1 MQGPTYAPVRPDAIL
16 LDFEGERTDISAY
29 EAAGGY
35 QTALAQAARPFDE
48 FVQELKDSGL
58 RGRGGAGFPTGMKVS
73 FIGKGERFLVVNAD
87 ESEPGTFK
95 DRELMLRNPHAL
107 VEGCIM
113 PATRSTRARRTS
125 SSAASTRPRPRCST
139 RRSRRPTR
147 AATSAPRCRRAGQRS
162 TSTCT
167 AAPAPTSA
175 ARRRRCCRRSTASAA
190 SRREAAVPGRVRRCK
205 ESPTLLNNVETV
217 MTVPYIFAMGADRYQ
232 QLRTEQTTGTR
243 MMSLSGHVQRPGNYE
258 LPVNATYRDLIEG
271 CGGGVAGGRQ
281 MKCFIPGGSSA
292 PILMPDDLD
301 VQLAVETVRG
311 GRVDGRVGRRDRDG
325 RPHQHGAPGAARRR
339 LLPARVVRQVH
350 ALPRGHAVD
359 GRAAEARR
367 LGRGRAHEIDLLVEM
382 CDRIEGKCLCPLGD
396 ACAMPVRSYL
406 KHFRHEFEA
415 CIGVGVAEGR
425 PAPFGA
431 LYPELKRNLP
441 LVPA

>member
-1 MQGPTYAPVRPDAIL
+1 MQGPTYAPARPDAIL
-16 LDFEGERTDISAY
+16 LDFEGARTDITAY

-35 QTALAQAARPFDE
+35 ETALAQAARPFDE

-107 VEGCIM
+107 IEGCIM
-113 PATRSTRARRTS
+113 LCNAINS
-125 SSAASTRPRPRCST
+125 
-139 RRSRRPTR
+139 R
-147 AATSAPRCRRAGQRS
+147 AAYIFIRGEYATEAEVLDAAIAQAYAGGYLGTPLKGAPGKVDIHLHRGAGAYICGEETALLSALNGERGQP
-162 TSTCT
+162 T
-167 AAPAPTSA
+167 AKPPFPAVSGA
-175 ARRRRCCRRSTASAA
+175 W
-190 SRREAAVPGRVRRCK
+190 K
-205 ESPTLLNNVETV
+205 SPTLLNNVETV

-243 MMSLSGHVQRPGNYE
+243 LMSLSGHVQRPGNYE

-271 CGGGVAGGRQ
+271 CGGGVAGGRA

-301 VQLAVETVRG
+301 VQLAVETVAAAGSMAGSGAVIVMDDRTSMVHLAL
-311 GRVDGRVGRRDRDG
+311 RVADFYRHESCGKCTPCREGTRWMVELLKRVASGE
-325 RPHQHGAPGAARRR
+325 
-339 LLPARVVRQVH
+339 
-350 ALPRGHAVD
+350 
-359 GRAAEARR
+359 AEM
-367 LGRGRAHEIDLLVEM
+367 HEIDLLVEM

-406 KHFRHEFEA
+406 KHFRPEFEA
-415 CIGVGVAEGR
+415 CIGVGVAEGLS
-425 PAPFGA
+425 APFGA